1 MSIAIPS
8 PFVWDESFDVKDD
21 HLNDQHKKLFNLISD
36 LDANRNSAQHL
47 KDLVDFVV
55 KHFQDEEERMHSHNY
70 DEEASHKQ
78 THDKFLEDAGKI
90 AAVNDDVIHFVKN
103 WLVTHIKVSDFKYIG
118 KI

>member
-21 HLNDQHKKLFNLISD
+21 HLNEQHKKLFTMISD
-36 LDANRNSAQHL
+36 LDANRESAQHL

-55 KHFQDEEERMHSHNY
+55 KHFQDEESRMHSHHY
-70 DEEASHKQ
+70 EEEASHKQ
-78 THDKFLEDAGKI
+78 THGKFLEDAAKI
-90 AAVNDDVIHFVKN
+90 TAVNDDVIQFVKS

>member
-21 HLNDQHKKLFNLISD
+21 QLNDQHKKLFTLISD
-36 LDANRNSAQHL
+36 LDSNRGSAQHL

-55 KHFQDEEERMHSHNY
+55 KHFQDEESRFHSHNY
-70 DEEASHKQ
+70 EDEASHKQ

-90 AAVNDDVIHFVKN
+90 SAVNDDTIHFIKN
-103 WLVTHIKVSDFKYIG
+103 WLVTHIKFSDFKYIG